1 VVLLAAAM
9 AEKLARALGK
19 PVSRLG
25 PADVAAL
32 QGYAWPGNVR
42 ELRNVVERAIITS
55 TDGRLHLERMLPA
68 GGAPAAPAPPA
79 VAAPRQEILT
89 ERTLRQLER
98 ENMVA
103 ALERAGWRVAGADG
117 AAAVLG
123 VSPSTFKS
131 RMKALDIRRPDGR

>member
-1 VVLLAAAM
+1 
-9 AEKLARALGK
+9 
-19 PVSRLG
+19 
-25 PADVAAL
+25 
-32 QGYAWPGNVR
+32 
-42 ELRNVVERAIITS
+42 
-55 TDGRLHLERMLPA
+55 
-68 GGAPAAPAPPA
+68 

-89 ERTLRQLER
+89 ERSLRQLER

-131 RMKALDIRRPDGR
+131 RMKALEIRRPDGR